1 MILKDEGKAPPKNGR
16 VWKGKA
22 KQGVKED
29 VKRELTWSGG
39 EERVEKRDRGVNEER
54 VFMGGEEESDEAVRC
69 LIEETTRDNREK
81 LPTFVEENL
90 ETKGSEPENES
101 G

>member
-1 MILKDEGKAPPKNGR
+1 M
-16 VWKGKA
+16 
-22 KQGVKED
+22 
-29 VKRELTWSGG
+29 
-39 EERVEKRDRGVNEER
+39 EKRDGGVNEESVF
-54 VFMGGEEESDEAVRC
+54 VFMWGEESDEAVRC